1 MTGWTLFVTV
11 FSRAIM
17 SDHPTYNNDADST
30 IVHFDITVSRTRI
43 FTDVEFRRH
52 RSRPFAH
59 ASRLCA
65 TQTSLHAVCCTGPT
79 MSDYGDDY
87 SDYGEEW
94 FYVEEEFI
102 AADDL
107 AEHAVASPPPT
118 TYADEDAAE
127 DWDRFDYFNDLEY
140 ASDGYDD
147 AVFQV
152 QDSKGPKTGEKRK
165 RHVKPSQSKKR
176 QRILGDTEAAALG
189 MSPIVWRSQANRGS
203 QPKLLDENAETYTV
217 LQDWRQKLKNTPK
230 WAKGSPPQSPTVQAV
245 MEQKL
250 IAAAI
255 DIKEPAS
262 SPSEID
268 AEDDGPQEDELDID
282 PNALMAALQS
292 RLAEAGGPLSGM
304 DSQQLLDFAMRM
316 ATGKDAGDDIAGEMA
331 DAMLNQGEEDDEED
345 PEAEASLLRWV
356 AQQRSHATEPSA
368 SAPKPTAADDLE
380 RPPTPPEETA
390 SAFTMNRTVKAI
402 QTVTKTRSQ
411 SNTSLKRK
419 ADKENE
425 NEASTK
431 PTKKRATTTFDAPT
445 AASQARTASSK
456 TARGA
461 RKK

>member
-1 MTGWTLFVTV
+1 
-11 FSRAIM
+11 
-17 SDHPTYNNDADST
+17 
-30 IVHFDITVSRTRI
+30 
-43 FTDVEFRRH
+43 
-52 RSRPFAH
+52 
-59 ASRLCA
+59 
-65 TQTSLHAVCCTGPT
+65 

-118 TYADEDAAE
+118 AYADEDAAE

-152 QDSKGPKTGEKRK
+152 QDGKGPKTGEKRK
-165 RHVKPSQSKKR
+165 RHVRPSQSKKR
-176 QRILGDTEAAALG
+176 QRVRGDTEAAALG

-203 QPKLLDENAETYTV
+203 QPKLLDENAPTYTV
-217 LQDWRQKLKNTPK
+217 LQDWRQKLKDAPK

-250 IAAAI
+250 IADVI
-255 DIKEPAS
+255 GTKEPV
-262 SPSEID
+262 SPPLEMD
-268 AEDDGPQEDELDID
+268 AEDEGAQEDEMDID
-282 PNALMAALQS
+282 PSALMAALQS

-304 DSQQLLDFAMRM
+304 DPQQLLDFAMRM

-331 DAMLNQGEEDDEED
+331 DAILNQGEEDDEED
-345 PEAEASLLRWV
+345 PRAEANLLSWV
-356 AQQRSHATEPSA
+356 AQQRNHGTESSA
-368 SAPKPTAADDLE
+368 SAPEPTAADDGE
-380 RPPTPPEETA
+380 QPPTPPEEKAGT
-390 SAFTMNRTVKAI
+390 STTNRTVKAS

-411 SNTSLKRK
+411 SSTSLKRK
-419 ADKENE
+419 ADHENE
-425 NEASTK
+425 NEVSTK
-431 PTKKRATTTFDAPT
+431 PTKKRATRTFDAPT

-456 TARGA
+456 TARGG

>member
-1 MTGWTLFVTV
+1 
-11 FSRAIM
+11 
-17 SDHPTYNNDADST
+17 
-30 IVHFDITVSRTRI
+30 
-43 FTDVEFRRH
+43 
-52 RSRPFAH
+52 
-59 ASRLCA
+59 
-65 TQTSLHAVCCTGPT
+65 

-118 TYADEDAAE
+118 AYADEDAAE

-152 QDSKGPKTGEKRK
+152 QDGKGPKTGEKRK
-165 RHVKPSQSKKR
+165 RHVRPSQSKKR
-176 QRILGDTEAAALG
+176 QRVRGDTEAVALG

-203 QPKLLDENAETYTV
+203 QPKLLDENAQTYTV
-217 LQDWRQKLKNTPK
+217 LQDWRQKLKDTPK

-250 IAAAI
+250 IADVI
-255 DIKEPAS
+255 GTKEPV
-262 SPSEID
+262 SPPPGMD
-268 AEDDGPQEDELDID
+268 VEDEGTQEDEMDID
-282 PNALMAALQS
+282 PGALMAALQS

-304 DSQQLLDFAMRM
+304 DPQQLLDFAMRM

-331 DAMLNQGEEDDEED
+331 DAMLDQGEEDDEED
-345 PEAEASLLRWV
+345 PEAEANLLSWV
-356 AQQRSHATEPSA
+356 AQQRNHGTEPSA
-368 SAPKPTAADDLE
+368 SAPEPTAADDGE
-380 RPPTPPEETA
+380 RPPTHPEEKAGT
-390 SAFTMNRTVKAI
+390 STTNRTVKAS
-402 QTVTKTRSQ
+402 QTITKTRSQ
-411 SNTSLKRK
+411 SSTSLKRK
-419 ADKENE
+419 ADNENE
-425 NEASTK
+425 NEVSTK
-431 PTKKRATTTFDAPT
+431 PTKKRATRTFDAPT

-456 TARGA
+456 TARGG

>member
-1 MTGWTLFVTV
+1 
-11 FSRAIM
+11 
-17 SDHPTYNNDADST
+17 
-30 IVHFDITVSRTRI
+30 
-43 FTDVEFRRH
+43 
-52 RSRPFAH
+52 
-59 ASRLCA
+59 
-65 TQTSLHAVCCTGPT
+65 

-152 QDSKGPKTGEKRK
+152 QDGKGPKTGEKRK
-165 RHVKPSQSKKR
+165 RHVRPSLNKKR
-176 QRILGDTEAAALG
+176 QRVRGDTEAAALG
-189 MSPIVWRSQANRGS
+189 MSPIVWRSQANRGL
-203 QPKLLDENAETYTV
+203 QPKLLDEDAQAYTV
-217 LQDWRQKLKNTPK
+217 LQDWRQKLKDTPK
-230 WAKGSPPQSPTVQAV
+230 WAKGSPPQSPKVQAV

-250 IAAAI
+250 IADVI
-255 DIKEPAS
+255 GTKEPVS
-262 SPSEID
+262 PPSELD
-268 AEDDGPQEDELDID
+268 AEDEGAQEDEMDID
-282 PNALMAALQS
+282 PSALMAALQS

-304 DSQQLLDFAMRM
+304 DPQQLLDFAMRM

-331 DAMLNQGEEDDEED
+331 DAMLNQGEADDEED
-345 PEAEASLLRWV
+345 PEAEANLLTWV
-356 AQQRSHATEPSA
+356 AQQRNHGTEPSA
-368 SAPKPTAADDLE
+368 IAPEPKAADDGE
-380 RPPTPPEETA
+380 RPPTPPEEKA
-390 SAFTMNRTVKAI
+390 STSTTNRTVKAS

-411 SNTSLKRK
+411 SSTSLKRK
-419 ADKENE
+419 ADNDNE

-431 PTKKRATTTFDAPT
+431 PAKKRATRTFDAPT

-456 TARGA
+456 TAKGG